1 MTESLRPS
9 SLSRT
14 KGIVASLHVHP
25 AQSGEPLLGA
35 ETFHL
40 VAQKG
45 IQEDVRYFGRVSRV
59 TRQPNR
65 RQLTL
70 IEREQIAEHA
80 AVLGLPVLPP
90 GVVRSNIETTG
101 IDLAILIGRQVEIGT
116 ALVHFYELRQPCQ
129 QMDDIA
135 PGLRQLMNDRQGVL
149 AEVLRSGV
157 VRVGDTLRVVEVTN
171 AG

>member
-25 AQSGEPLLGA
+25 SQSGEPLLGA

-59 TRQPNR
+59 TRQPSR

-101 IDLAILIGRQVEIGT
+101 IDLVTLIGRQVEIGT

-135 PGLRQLMNDRQGVL
+135 PGLRQMMKDRQGVL

-157 VRVGDTLRVVEVTN
+157 VRVGNTLRVVEVTN